1 MASFNRWIIA
11 GNVTADPDIKEVGE
25 SAVMRFCVAVNDP
38 YSKTGEVMFVDCD
51 FWNPGKVGAFIA
63 RGTPILC
70 EGRAAVDKW
79 EKDGQKRSKTYLKVT
94 GVQLL
99 GGNRKEEREPEF
111 V

>member
-1 MASFNRWIIA
+1 MASYNRWIIA
-11 GNVTADPDIKEVGE
+11 GNVTAEPEIKEVGE
-25 SAVMRFCVAVNDP
+25 GAVMRFCVAVNDP
-38 YSKTGEVMFVDCD
+38 YSKTGECMFVDCD

-79 EKDGQKRSKTYLKVT
+79 EKDGVKRSKTFLKVQT
-94 GVQLL
+94 VQLL
-99 GGNRKEEREPEF
+99 GSRTAEKKEPEF